1 MKPTRVDLLFP
12 LFFVSG
18 FCGLIYESIWSH
30 YLKLFLG
37 HAAYAQTVVLV
48 VFMGGMAIGAWLCGR
63 FASRIRN
70 PLLAYATAEFAIG
83 WCAIAFHR
91 VFVGATDWAYASL
104 LPATCSAESW
114 CLSSWIL
121 AAALILPQ
129 SILLGT
135 TFPLMTGGI
144 LRALP
149 LDPGRRIGLLYFLN
163 SLGAVFG
170 VLASAFVLIPA
181 IGLPGASMT
190 AGLLNVLLALAVY
203 AIARRPGHPEAAPP
217 REPAAGAGNNASARL
232 LLWVALLTGL

>member
-1 MKPTRVDLLFP
+1 MKHSRIRVGLALLFP

-30 YLKLFLG
+30 YHKLFLG

-48 VFMGGMAIGAWLCGR
+48 VFIGGMAIGAWLCGR
-63 FASRIRN
+63 FAPRIRN
-70 PLLAYATAEFAIG
+70 PLLAYAAAEFTIG
-83 WCAIAFHR
+83 WCAIVFHR
-91 VFVGATDWAYASL
+91 VFVGATDWAYTAL

-135 TFPLMTGGI
+135 TFPLMTSGI

-149 LDPGRRIGLLYFLN
+149 QDPGRRIGLLYFLN
-163 SLGAVFG
+163 SLGAAFG

-181 IGLPGASMT
+181 IGLPGTSMT
-190 AGLLNVLLALAVY
+190 AGLLNVLLALGVY
-203 AIARRPGHPEAAPP
+203 VIARRAGHPAAA
-217 REPAAGAGNNASARL
+217 AAGQPGSA
-232 LLWVALLTGL
+232 VSGVS